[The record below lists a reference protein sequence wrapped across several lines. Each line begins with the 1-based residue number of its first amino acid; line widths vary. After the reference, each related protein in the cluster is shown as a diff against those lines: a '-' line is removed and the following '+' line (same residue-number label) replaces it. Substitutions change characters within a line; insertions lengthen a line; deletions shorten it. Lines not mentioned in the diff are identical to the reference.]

1 MIGMGLYV
9 TVLIIGVPQLSD
21 AGLVQLQAA
30 TDRSARNDEAAL
42 YPLLRNALAWT
53 EGNEVGARIPD
64 YDQLRR
70 DAAEHRG
77 QFFLIEGI
85 FARQR
90 PLMLSRDGPWG
101 QSIVEWVIRVRDEP
115 EEVAVI
121 YLVDP
126 EARLPQPRPGTAV
139 RVPARFYKL
148 WADVDRYEQPVDYLL
163 FVGRFAGIDAVGV
176 RSSTGPMWLMA
187 ALLAAL
193 GLLWLAL
200 RRILHSRP
208 PRSRI
213 TGCFD
218 AAVSGTGANSA
229 LGRGDLP
236 EDPAAALEELSQ
248 RGQ

>member
-1 MIGMGLYV
+1 MIGTGLYV

-21 AGLVQLQAA
+21 AGLAQLQAA

-77 QFFLIEGI
+77 QFFLIEGV

-90 PLMLSRDGPWG
+90 PLILSRDGPWG

-139 RVPARFYKL
+139 RVPARFY
-148 WADVDRYEQPVDYLL
+148 
-163 FVGRFAGIDAVGV
+163 
-176 RSSTGPMWLMA
+176 
-187 ALLAAL
+187 
-193 GLLWLAL
+193 
-200 RRILHSRP
+200 
-208 PRSRI
+208 
-213 TGCFD
+213 
-218 AAVSGTGANSA
+218 
-229 LGRGDLP
+229 
-236 EDPAAALEELSQ
+236 
-248 RGQ
+248 